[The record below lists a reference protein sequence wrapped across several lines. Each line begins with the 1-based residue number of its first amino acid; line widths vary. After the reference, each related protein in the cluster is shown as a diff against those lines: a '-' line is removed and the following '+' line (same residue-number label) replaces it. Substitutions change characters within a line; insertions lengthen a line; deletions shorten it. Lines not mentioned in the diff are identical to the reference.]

1 MRNINGRYL
10 RPILC
15 ASLAC
20 GTFPALGGEAVND
33 SIDAA
38 RKGYEACTL
47 LSTPVIEKTMGEPVT
62 ATKGSV
68 GKGGAVIVAQ
78 CLYSLPTFSNS
89 ISLTL
94 TLPDP
99 ATPAGT
105 RPKEL
110 WEQRFH
116 ETEEQEQEAAHAR
129 EGKEEEA
136 ARPVPVSGLGE
147 EAYWVRSFV
156 GTLYVLKGNV
166 ILRISMGGKLDDSAR
181 LEKAR
186 ILAGDA
192 LSRLP

>member
-1 MRNINGRYL
+1 MRNTNGRYL
-10 RPILC
+10 RAILC
-15 ASLAC
+15 AGMAC
-20 GTFPALGGEAVND
+20 GTFPAQGGGAVNA
-33 SIDAA
+33 SMDAA
-38 RKGYEACTL
+38 RKGYDVCTL
-47 LSTPVIEKTMGEPVT
+47 LSTPVIEKALGEPVT

-68 GKGGAVIVAQ
+68 GKGGTVIVAQ

-105 RPKEL
+105 QPKEV

-116 ETEEQEQEAAHAR
+116 ETDEQEREAAHAR
-129 EGKEEEA
+129 EEKEEEA
-136 ARPVPVSGLGE
+136 ARPLPVSGLGE